1 MLLQNHEPGSTFKL
15 VDLMAIL
22 EDKVADTSTIYDT
35 NGGEI
40 RYSGKSKDSH
50 KGATENIIGQGFEL
64 SSNTVMV
71 RAVYENYKDNPSK
84 FVNHVNSYG
93 FNKKLNMDFKGRK
106 AFIPQ
111 PSDKSWSN
119 ISLPWMAFGWS
130 FRYTNADFGIL

>member
-1 MLLQNHEPGSTFKL
+1 MSRGSTFKL

-40 RYSGKSKDSH
+40 RYSGRKDSH
-50 KGATENIIGQGFEL
+50 KGLRKISLARGFEL

-93 FNKKLNMDFKGRK
+93 FNKKLNMDFKEGRPLFLSQAIK
-106 AFIPQ
+106 AGLI
-111 PSDKSWSN
+111 
-119 ISLPWMAFGWS
+119 
-130 FRYTNADFGIL
+130 FRFADGIWIWFR